1 MATTTE
7 NNNWP
12 PCVGKGEEPFAL
24 PAALQPGRQD
34 PPADDPFALAAQ
46 PHPLVV
52 VISGPSGVGKDAT
65 VRRMKELGLPF
76 HFVVTATTRP
86 RRPGEVDGVDY
97 HFLTHQQFQELLDQ
111 DELLEHAIVY
121 GEHKGI
127 PKEQVRRALAS
138 GLDVIMRLDVQGA
151 ATIRKLMPDAVL
163 IFLVPSSE
171 EELVR
176 RLEQRKTETPE
187 GLATRIATA
196 RQEMERIHEFDY
208 VVVNSDC
215 HLDETVEQI
224 RAIIIAEKCRVRKR
238 RFQI

>member
-1 MATTTE
+1 MATTE
-7 NNNWP
+7 NNEWP
-12 PCVGKGEEPFAL
+12 PCVGKKGEEQFAL
-24 PAALQPGRQD
+24 PAAFQPRRQD
-34 PPADDPFALAAQ
+34 PPADDSFTLAAQ
-46 PHPLVV
+46 PQPLVV

-76 HFVVTATTRP
+76 HFVVTATTRT
-86 RRPGEVDGVDY
+86 RRPGEIDGADY
-97 HFLTHQQFQELLDQ
+97 HFLTHQQFQELLEQ
-111 DELLEHAIVY
+111 NELLEHAIVY

-127 PKEQVRRALAS
+127 PKEQVRGALAS

-171 EELVR
+171 EELIR

-224 RAIIIAEKCRVRKR
+224 RAIIIAEKCRVHKR

>member
-1 MATTTE
+1 
-7 NNNWP
+7 
-12 PCVGKGEEPFAL
+12 
-24 PAALQPGRQD
+24 
-34 PPADDPFALAAQ
+34 
-46 PHPLVV
+46 
-52 VISGPSGVGKDAT
+52 
-65 VRRMKELGLPF
+65 MKELGLPF

-97 HFLTHQQFQELLDQ
+97 HFLTHQQFQELLER

-171 EELVR
+171 EELIR

-196 RQEMERIHEFDY
+196 RQEMERIREFDY

>member
-1 MATTTE
+1 MSTTTE
-7 NNNWP
+7 NNHWP
-12 PCVGKGEEPFAL
+12 PCEGKAEEPFAL
-24 PAALQPGRQD
+24 PASLRPGRQD

-46 PHPLVV
+46 PQPLVV

-97 HFLTHQQFQELLDQ
+97 HFLTHQQFQELLER

-171 EELVR
+171 EELIR

-196 RQEMERIHEFDY
+196 RQEMERIREFDY

>member
-1 MATTTE
+1 MATTE
-7 NNNWP
+7 NNERP
-12 PCVGKGEEPFAL
+12 PCAGKTEEPFAL

-34 PPADDPFALAAQ
+34 PPSGDLFALAAQ
-46 PHPLVV
+46 PQALVV
-52 VISGPSGVGKDAT
+52 VISGPSGVGNDAT

-86 RRPGEVDGVDY
+86 RRPGEIDGVDY
-97 HFLTHQQFQELLDQ
+97 HFLSHEQFQDLLDQ

-151 ATIRKLMPDAVL
+151 TTIRRLMPDAVL

-171 EELVR
+171 EELIR

-196 RQEMERIHEFDY
+196 KQEMQRLHEFDY

-224 RAIIIAEKCRVRKR
+224 RAIIIAEKCRVRRR
-238 RFQI
+238 RFEL

>member
-1 MATTTE
+1 MTTLE
-7 NNNWP
+7 NNQWP
-12 PCVGKGEEPFAL
+12 PCVGKGEEQFAL
-24 PAALQPGRQD
+24 PAALQPRRPD
-34 PPADDPFALAAQ
+34 PPTDDLFALAVQ
-46 PHPLVV
+46 PQPLVV

-86 RRPGEVDGVDY
+86 RRPGEIDGVDY
-97 HFLTHQQFQELLDQ
+97 HFLTHQQFQELLEQ

-127 PKEQVRRALAS
+127 PKEQVRGALAS

-171 EELVR
+171 EELIR

-208 VVVNSDC
+208 VVVNGDC

-224 RAIIIAEKCRVRKR
+224 RAIIIAEKCRVHKR
-238 RFQI
+238 RFQL